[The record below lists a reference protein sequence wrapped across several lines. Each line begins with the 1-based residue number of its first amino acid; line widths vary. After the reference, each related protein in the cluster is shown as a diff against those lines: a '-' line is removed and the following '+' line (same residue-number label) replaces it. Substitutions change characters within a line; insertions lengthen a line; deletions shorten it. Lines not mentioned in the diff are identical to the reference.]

1 MRIAIGGFQH
11 ETNTFAPSNSTF
23 DDFVRGSGWPPL
35 LAGEQIFDG
44 VKGMNLPIAGF
55 IEQMG
60 KSSHQL
66 LPTVWAAAS
75 PSAQVTEDAFERI
88 CKLLT
93 DAIRAAAPDCVYLD
107 LHGAM
112 VAQHVDDG
120 EGEILRRVR
129 HVVGDRIPV
138 VASLDLHANVTRQML
153 DLADGMIAY
162 RTYPHI
168 DMAETGARAGR
179 FLNLRLDGMTRPVY
193 AWRQMPFLIPINA
206 QCTDLEP
213 ARSIYH
219 ALSLME
225 SAKVPSVSFTPG
237 FPAADIADC
246 GASVWAYGID
256 AAAAKLACNTLADM
270 VEAQEAN
277 WEMEIFEADAAVK
290 RAMRIAATAKKPV
303 VIADTQDNPGA
314 GGDSDTMGMLRALV
328 ANDAQRAACGLIVDK
343 AAALAAH
350 QAGPGATITIDLGGK
365 SGIPGDAP
373 LRGAFKVERISD
385 GVMTCTGPF
394 YGGSHMRLGPCA
406 LLSIGGVRIVVASA
420 KVQLADQEMYR
431 FIGVEPTAAAILVN
445 KSSVHFR
452 ADFTPIAEEVIVAK
466 APGPMAADPTDLH
479 WTKLRRGTRLKP
491 NGPAF

>member
-44 VKGMNLPIAGF
+44 VRGMNLPIAGF

-60 KSSHQL
+60 KTSHQL
-66 LPTVWAAAS
+66 LPIVWAAAS

-88 CKLLT
+88 CNMLT
-93 DAIRAAAPDCVYLD
+93 ERIRDAAPDCVYLD

-112 VAQHVDDG
+112 VAQHIDDG

-129 HVVGDRIPV
+129 NVVGDRIPV

-168 DMAETGARAGR
+168 DMADTGGRAAR
-179 FLNLRLDGMTRPVY
+179 FLGMRLDGMARPVY

-246 GASVWAYGID
+246 GASVWAYGIN

-290 RAMRIAATAKKPV
+290 RAMRVAATAKKPV

-328 ANDAQRAACGLIVDK
+328 ANNAQRAACGLIVDK

-365 SGIPGDAP
+365 SGIPGDSP

-420 KVQLADQEMYR
+420 KVQMADQEMYR